1 MTDTDNT
8 NTIDSSN
15 DKSYFFQKR
24 NEVLGYRLVPDA
36 HNWTVVLV
44 KKRGEDSKNPGEE
57 YTQDMGYF
65 KNLNNACLWMLNQYL
80 VVETL
85 KLQKEKQESTGE
97 IASLN
102 SIIQAFDAAQEKVA
116 QVVIDL
122 ENRLTASGYNISP
135 KSFTEAL
142 NNTST
147 TEE

>member
-1 MTDTDNT
+1 
-8 NTIDSSN
+8 
-15 DKSYFFQKR
+15 
-24 NEVLGYRLVPDA
+24 
-36 HNWTVVLV
+36 
-44 KKRGEDSKNPGEE
+44 
-57 YTQDMGYF
+57 MGYF

-102 SIIQAFDAAQEKVA
+102 SILQAFDVAQEKVA
-116 QVVIDL
+116 QVVVDL